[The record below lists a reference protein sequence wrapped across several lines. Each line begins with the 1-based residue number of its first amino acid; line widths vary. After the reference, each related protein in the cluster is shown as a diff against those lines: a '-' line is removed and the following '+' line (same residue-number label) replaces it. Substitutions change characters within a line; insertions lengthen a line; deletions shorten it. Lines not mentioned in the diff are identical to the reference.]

1 MCDGGTARRPAPV
14 VVVVLAALA
23 AAAGAEAEIID
34 VPADYATIQAA
45 INASEDGDIVVVAP
59 GTYTGI
65 GNRDL
70 DFGGRAITVQ
80 SADPQDPAVV
90 AATVINCLQ
99 AGRAF
104 FLHSGETVE
113 SVIAGLTITNGFA
126 TDGAGV
132 YVLDGSGATIR
143 NCVFSGNFVPTS
155 SGVIQSDNTPPETAS
170 LVIEECV
177 ISGNVGGG
185 VAITYSIDDLEIAG
199 TTISGNTGPGV
210 NMAVFPSQTSVMR
223 DSAVTGN
230 GAAGVILKANLVQ
243 VTGSLIADNGET
255 GLALTGAFGGNA
267 VEVLNCT
274 ITGNTSASNTGGLA
288 CHADA
293 AAVIRNCLVT
303 GNTGRSAGGVAIS
316 GFGAFEITGCTVSGN
331 TSTEFGGGGIR
342 AFGTDPTVIEN
353 CILWGNIASPGPQL
367 LLDSGFNNPAIV
379 NVNFCDVEGGAAEV
393 SVEINCCDSSHLTF
407 GPGNI
412 DADPLFVD
420 PKAGDYHLAAGSPA
434 VDAGNPDF
442 VAAADETDLDGDPR
456 VVGGLVDLGADE
468 FRRPGDLDGDG
479 AVNVVDLLSLL
490 GAWGPCPAP
499 PASCAA
505 DLDGDGAVGV
515 TDLLSLL
522 AEWG

>member
-1 MCDGGTARRPAPV
+1 MCDGGIARRPAP

-45 INASEDGDIVVVAP
+45 INASEDGDVVVVAP

-70 DFGGRAITVQ
+70 DFGGRAITVR
-80 SADPQDPAVV
+80 SADPQDAAVV

-113 SVIAGLTITNGFA
+113 SVIAGFTITNGFA

-132 YVLDGSGATIR
+132 YVLDASGATIR
-143 NCVFSGNFVPTS
+143 NCVFSGNFVPSS
-155 SGVIQSDNTPPETAS
+155 SGVIQSDNNPLESAS
-170 LVIEECV
+170 LLIEGCM

-185 VAITYSIDDLEIAG
+185 VATYSIDDLEIAG
-199 TTISGNTGPGV
+199 TAISFNTGPGV
-210 NMAVFPSQTSVMR
+210 NMSAFGSLAAVVR
-223 DSAVTGN
+223 DSTVTGN
-230 GAAGVILKANLVQ
+230 GGAGLV
-243 VTGSLIADNGET
+243 VRGDLVEVAGCLIADNAET
-255 GLALTGAFGGNA
+255 GLALTGFFNGSA
-267 VEVLNCT
+267 VLVANCT
-274 ITGNTSASNTGGLA
+274 ITGNTSAASTGGLA
-288 CHADA
+288 CQSDPP
-293 AAVIRNCLVT
+293 AVIRNCEIT
-303 GNTGRSAGGVAIS
+303 GNTGRSAGGLSIS
-316 GFGAFEITGCTVSGN
+316 GFGAFQITGCTVSGN

-353 CILWGNIASPGPQL
+353 CILWGNIASDGPQL

-379 NVNFCDVEGGAAEV
+379 SVDFCDVQGGAAEV
-393 SVEINCCDSSHLTF
+393 SVEINCCDSSQLTF
-407 GPGNI
+407 GPANI
-412 DADPLFVD
+412 DVDPLFVD
-420 PKAGDYHLAAGSPA
+420 PDAGDYHLAAGSPA
-434 VDAGNPDF
+434 VDAGNPKF
-442 VAAADETDLDGDPR
+442 VAGPDETDLDGDPR
-456 VVGGLVDLGADE
+456 VVAGIVDLGADE
-468 FRRPGDLDGDG
+468 FRRPADLDGDG

-515 TDLLSLL
+515 VDLLALL
-522 AEWG
+522 ADWSL